1 MRKSYYL
8 FLAMLSCLAG
18 GQLFAAVWTGATDNN
33 WETDSNW
40 QSNSQPAAGEAITF
54 PDAATRK
61 GITLTGVKQV
71 GSLTFEGNYT
81 LAGGTL
87 QCPASSTNSV
97 SSGKEVMIES
107 TVSGAST
114 RLVKAGLGRLILSGS
129 NTYTGETELPD
140 GGAGYLQINRKE
152 ALGLG
157 WLRWNKRGSN
167 TGTLVINTPGVNTY
181 NNGFGSFPS
190 SQTYPNIQN
199 LQGTNTFKGNVNIS
213 MSGGF
218 GAVFEAETNSMLILE
233 GTIQNGYTSSATP
246 SRRIYFNAKGE
257 IWVTG
262 IIKDNTPTNITEF
275 VKQNDGRLILSGNNT
290 YTAATI
296 FNAGE
301 IVVGAGGTSGTLGG
315 GAVTMNATANKKL
328 TFNRSD
334 NVSFENAIATGSSSD
349 KIVKMGA
356 NTLTLQNVGG
366 SSPFDYKIEGGTL
379 DLNGKTLTARNIE
392 GAGTIQNA
400 ALTTAG
406 TIEPNGTLNLP
417 ATTLGSGAK
426 INIDFATAG
435 GGVDD
440 KVTFADSVNLSAV
453 TLTLRS
459 APERT
464 STGRYTLVSVP
475 EGKTVTK
482 PTAAVVGVPHTWT
495 CDVFGPFYQMYY
507 VGGTMI
513 RFQ

>member
-1 MRKSYYL
+1 MRRSFYL
-8 FLAMLSCLAG
+8 FFVVISFLSG
-18 GQLFAAVWTGATDNN
+18 GQLFAAVWTGATDNT

-61 GITLTGVKQV
+61 AITLTGVKQV

-81 LAGGTL
+81 LTGGTL

-97 SSGKEVMIES
+97 STGKEVTLDSVI
-107 TVSGAST
+107 SGAST
-114 RLVKAGLGRLILSGS
+114 RFVKTGLGRLILSGS

-140 GGAGYLQINRKE
+140 GGSGYLQINQK
-152 ALGLG
+152 ASLGTG
-157 WLRWNKRGSN
+157 WLRFNKRGEN
-167 TGTLVINTPGVNTY
+167 TGTLVVNVPGINVF

-190 SQTYPNIQN
+190 SQTHPHIQN
-199 LQGTNTFKGNVNIS
+199 LQGTNTFKGNVNIT

-233 GTIQNGYTSSATP
+233 GTIQNGYVGTGGP

-257 IWVTG
+257 LWVKG
-262 IIKDNTPTNITEF
+262 IIKDSTPTNITEY
-275 VKQNDGRLILSGNNT
+275 VKQNDGRLILSGANT
-290 YTAATI
+290 YTGTTI

-301 IVVGAGGTSGTLGG
+301 IVVGVSGTAGTLGAS
-315 GAVTMNATANKKL
+315 AVTMNATANKKL
-328 TFNRSD
+328 MFNRSD
-334 NVSFENAIATGSSSD
+334 NVSFANTITTGSSSD
-349 KIVKMGA
+349 QIVKMGA

-379 DLNGKTLTARNIE
+379 DLNEKTLTARNIE
-392 GAGTIQNA
+392 GGGTIQNA
-400 ALTTAG
+400 ALTTSG
-406 TIEPNGTLNLP
+406 TIDPNGTLNLP

-459 APERT
+459 AAERI

-475 EGKTVTK
+475 EGKTITK
-482 PTAAVVGVPHTWT
+482 PTASVVGVPHTWT
-495 CDVFGPFYQMYY
+495 CEVFGPLFQMYY

-513 RFQ
+513 RFH

>member
-1 MRKSYYL
+1 MRRSYYL
-8 FLAMLSCLAG
+8 LLAMMSCQAG
-18 GQLFAAVWTGATDNN
+18 GQLLGAVWTGATDNN

-61 GITLTGVKQV
+61 AITLTGVKQV

-97 SSGKEVMIES
+97 SSGKEVTIES
-107 TVSGAST
+107 IISGAST

-140 GGAGYLQINRKE
+140 GGSGYLQINQK
-152 ALGLG
+152 ASLGTG
-157 WLRWNKRGSN
+157 WLRFNKRGEN
-167 TGTLVINTPGVNTY
+167 TGTLVVNVPGINVF
-181 NNGFGSFPS
+181 NNSFGSFPS
-190 SQTYPNIQN
+190 SQTYPHIQN
-199 LQGTNTFKGNVNIS
+199 LQGTNTFKGNVSIS

-218 GAVFEAETNSMLILE
+218 GAVFEAETNSLLILE
-233 GTIQNGYTSSATP
+233 GTIQNGYVGASGP
-246 SRRIYFNAKGE
+246 SRRIYFNTKGE
-257 IWVTG
+257 IWVKG
-262 IIKDNTPTNITEF
+262 IIKDSTPTNITEY
-275 VKQNDGRLILSGNNT
+275 VKQNAGRLILSGANT
-290 YTAATI
+290 YSGSTI

-301 IVVGAGGTSGTLGG
+301 ILVGTNGASGTLGAS
-315 GAVTMNATANKKL
+315 AVAMNATANKKL
-328 TFNRSD
+328 IFYRSD
-334 NVSFENAIATGSSSD
+334 NVSFANAISTGSSSD
-349 KIVKMGA
+349 QIVKMGA
-356 NTLTLQNVGG
+356 NTLTLQNVGS
-366 SSPFDYKIEGGTL
+366 SSPFDYKIDGGTL

-392 GAGTIQNA
+392 GVGTIQNA
-400 ALTTAG
+400 ALTMGG

-426 INIDFATAG
+426 INIDFATAS

-440 KVTFADSVNLSAV
+440 HLTFADSVNLSAV

-459 APERT
+459 AAERT

-475 EGKTVTK
+475 EGKTITK
-482 PTAAVVGVPHTWT
+482 PTVSVVGVPYTWA
-495 CDVFGPFYQMYY
+495 CDVSGRLYEMFYI
-507 VGGTMI
+507 GGTMI

>member
-1 MRKSYYL
+1 MRRSYYL
-8 FLAMLSCLAG
+8 LFAMMSCLAG
-18 GQLFAAVWTGATDNN
+18 GQLFAAVWTGAADNK

-54 PDAATRK
+54 PDVATRK
-61 GITLTGVKQV
+61 AITLIGVKQV

-81 LAGGTL
+81 VTGGTL

-97 SSGKEVMIES
+97 SAGKVVTLDSVI
-107 TVSGAST
+107 SGAST
-114 RLVKAGLGRLILSGS
+114 RFVKTGLGRLILSGS

-140 GGAGYLQINRKE
+140 GGSGYLQVNQK
-152 ALGLG
+152 ASLGTG
-157 WLRWNKRGSN
+157 WLRFNKRGEN
-167 TGTLVINTPGVNTY
+167 TGTLVVNVPGINVFNNT
-181 NNGFGSFPS
+181 FGTFPS
-190 SQTYPNIQN
+190 SSTYPNIQN
-199 LQGTNTFKGNVNIS
+199 LQGTNTFKGNVSIS

-233 GTIQNGYTSSATP
+233 GTIQNGYVGASGA

-257 IWVTG
+257 IWVKG
-262 IIKDNTPTNITEF
+262 VIKDSTPTNITEY
-275 VKQNDGRLILSGNNT
+275 VKQNDGRLILSGANT
-290 YTAATI
+290 YTGTTI

-301 IVVGAGGTSGTLGG
+301 IVVGVSGTAGTLGAS
-315 GAVTMNATANKKL
+315 AVTMNATANKKL

-334 NVSFENAIATGSSSD
+334 NVSFANTITTGSSSD
-349 KIVKMGA
+349 QIVKMGA

-366 SSPFDYKIEGGTL
+366 ASPFDYKIEEGTL
-379 DLNGKTLTARNIE
+379 DLNGKMLTARNIA

-400 ALTTAG
+400 NLTTAG

-417 ATTLGSGAK
+417 ATTLSSGAK
-426 INIDFATAG
+426 INIDFATAAG
-435 GGVDD
+435 GIDD
-440 KVTFADSVNLSAV
+440 HLAFAGSVNLGAV

-459 APERT
+459 AAERI
-464 STGRYTLVSVP
+464 SAGRYTLVSVP
-475 EGKTVTK
+475 ESEAILK
-482 PTAAVVGVPHTWT
+482 PAASVVGVPYAWT
-495 CDVFGPFYQMYY
+495 CEVIGPLFQMYY